1 MEGTGRWVA
10 PDTVRRP
17 QLPAEGAG
25 MENVEGQQ
33 ASRLTKRKIEREMEI
48 VLSYLGSFLEIKKDK
63 SRMK

>member
-25 MENVEGQQ
+25 MKNADLPPPKKGGGGQEV
-33 ASRLTKRKIEREMEI
+33 ADSAT
-48 VLSYLGSFLEIKKDK
+48 VG
-63 SRMK
+63 